1 MKAGRPN
8 TFLLIHGAWHGGW
21 CWDSVGSALR
31 AQGDTVVA
39 PTLPGMGEHEAPPSK
54 HIGLDQHVAAVMRW
68 IDEQRLDDFV
78 LVGHSYAGMVVSVV
92 ADQRAERI
100 RHLVYLDAFVP
111 EHGRSLASLLP
122 AETWAAFEQ
131 SAGPSGSGHLLPP
144 PPPQLFGLSGELAMA
159 TAPRLKAQP
168 KATFTQPAQLA
179 RGGWA
184 AVRARTYIAC
194 DEPASDVFEPF
205 KRRLQQ
211 DRAWGYQSMATGH
224 DAMLSAPDEL
234 AIRLT
239 RIASEIPPRPG
250 P

>member
-21 CWDSVGSALR
+21 CWDSVVAALR
-31 AQGDTVVA
+31 AQGDTVLA
-39 PTLPGMGEHEAPPSK
+39 PTLPGMGEHDALPSK
-54 HIGLDQHVAAVMRW
+54 GIGLGQHVASVVRL
-68 IDEQRLDDFV
+68 IDEQRLTDFV
-78 LVGHSYAGMVVSVV
+78 LVGHSYAGMVISAV

-111 EHGRSLASLLP
+111 EHGQSLASLLP

-131 SAGPSGSGHLLPP
+131 SAGASGSEHLLPAP
-144 PPPQLFGLSGELAMA
+144 PPELFGLFDELAIA
-159 TAPRLKAQP
+159 TAPRLRPQP
-168 KATFTQPAQLA
+168 KATLTQPAHLA

-224 DAMLSAPDEL
+224 DAMLSAPIEL
-234 AIRLT
+234 ATRLA
-239 RIASEIPPRPG
+239 RIAAPA
-250 P
+250 